1 MRKSFHHLAWTW
13 LVALVATT
21 TPALAEN
28 APAFELKLDIDQDG
42 KTDRAVI
49 MQEPGE
55 AADLYIYL
63 GEDKADASRQADFVK
78 KGLTEDLVID
88 LESKGKGSLSV
99 TSCSG
104 CGASKSTEETLTI
117 VYRRGKFLVG
127 GYSRNWDWNEQTSS
141 GVDTTLGDCDI
152 NYLTGKG
159 TASKD
164 LDDGKPI
171 KGKFR
176 PVPLKDWSSETR
188 PKACDF

>member
-1 MRKSFHHLAWTW
+1 MRKAFHYLAWPW
-13 LVALVATT
+13 LVALVAAT

-49 MQEPGE
+49 MQAPGE

-63 GEDKADASRQADFVK
+63 GEEKADASRQPDFAR
-78 KGLTEDLVID
+78 KGLTEDRVID
-88 LESKGKGSLSV
+88 LESKGKGSLLV
-99 TSCSG
+99 TSCFG

-117 VYRRGKFLVG
+117 VYRQGKFLVG

-141 GVDTTLGDCDI
+141 GVDTTVGDCDI

-159 TASKD
+159 TASRD
-164 LDDGKPI
+164 LEDGKPI

-176 PVPLKDWSSETR
+176 PVPLKDWSADRR

>member
-1 MRKSFHHLAWTW
+1 MRKALHHLAWPW

-21 TPALAEN
+21 TPSVAEN

-49 MQEPGE
+49 MQAPGE

-63 GEDKADASRQADFVK
+63 GDDKADAPRQPDFAK
-78 KGLTEDLVID
+78 KGLTEDQVID

-99 TSCSG
+99 TSCTG
-104 CGASKSTEETLTI
+104 CGANKSTEETLTI

-127 GYSRNWDWNEQTSS
+127 GYSRNWDWNQQTSS
-141 GVDTTLGDCDI
+141 GVETTLGDCDI

-164 LDDGKPI
+164 LEEGKPI
-171 KGKFR
+171 RGRFK
-176 PVPLKDWSSETR
+176 PVPLKDWSAKMR

>member
-1 MRKSFHHLAWTW
+1 MRKPFHHLAWPW
-13 LVALVATT
+13 LVVLVATA

-28 APAFELKLDIDQDG
+28 APTFELKLDIDQDG

-78 KGLTEDLVID
+78 KGLTEDQVID

-104 CGASKSTEETLTI
+104 CGANKSTEETLTI

-127 GYSRNWDWNEQTSS
+127 GYSRNWDWNQQTSS
-141 GVDTTLGDCDI
+141 GVETTLGDCDI
-152 NYLTGKG
+152 NYLIGKG
-159 TASKD
+159 TASRD
-164 LDDGKPI
+164 LEDGKPI
-171 KGKFR
+171 RGKFR
-176 PVPLKDWSSETR
+176 PVPLKDWSSEMR

>member
-1 MRKSFHHLAWTW
+1 MRKSFHHLAWLW
-13 LVALVATT
+13 LVALAAATAA
-21 TPALAEN
+21 PALAEN

-78 KGLTEDLVID
+78 KGLTEDQVID
-88 LESKGKGSLSV
+88 LQSKGKGSLSV

-117 VYRRGKFLVG
+117 VYRQGKFLVG

-141 GVDTTLGDCDI
+141 GVHTTVGDCDI

-159 TASKD
+159 TASARAASQSTF
-164 LDDGKPI
+164 GPSI
-171 KGKFR
+171 MPSR
-176 PVPLKDWSSETR
+176 PMSV
-188 PKACDF
+188 